1 MEVELDDEQREAVE
15 HDGGP
20 LLIVAGPGSGKT
32 MVLTERVRHL
42 VRPGGAKPEEI
53 LCLTFTDKA
62 AGEMRKRLELFGMD
76 TSNMDVGTFHA
87 FAKKVLEDN
96 ELDTGLNTSG
106 GIIEKAE
113 ATVWAIN
120 HVDDFGLKTVEV
132 GNNAFGLMR
141 TMMDG
146 ISAFAK
152 ALLAPDD
159 IDRYV
164 AEAVGAALGKP
175 THQLAPDDIDRYVAE
190 TPPGKDDG
198 QREQLGSLADLS
210 RVYRAYQEF
219 KRDKH
224 VIDYDDMVAEAIR
237 LFEAK
242 RSICNRYRSAYRHIL
257 VDELQDNNL
266 AQFRLVKLLAD
277 GGNVTGV
284 GDEDQSIYNF
294 QGAYA
299 DIFADFERSFKGTK
313 RANLTTNYRST
324 ENIVRVTNDWMRGRA
339 GAASKFLHSAGGQG
353 GDKITVAEC
362 GDEQAEAEYVAGR
375 IGGLA
380 GLPSGGKAGTGAG
393 RFCDYKDVAILTRRK
408 IDGEKFEEA
417 LAERGIPA
425 RYVGSTDL
433 LYDSA
438 VRDLMAH
445 IKVAAM
451 PATSGAD
458 ITHLMKLHGI
468 TERNIARI
476 NRAAK
481 ARKFGGGSGEGDCV
495 LATVRGEDGGR
506 PRTTQNAEM
515 REFEATLN
523 RLVGAGSGSLPVDKA
538 VYKIM
543 MSISGLYRR
552 AVADNT
558 RQGKKQ
564 VRHFNEVYR
573 MAQAYAKL
581 YPDAGLEGFAGH
593 LYQMGEQ
600 DDEARYSLAS
610 ENAVEIT
617 TIHQSKGREFKVVFV
632 ADASARRLPVAYR
645 ARKFDVPE
653 GLSKGRSAGG
663 AAAGDRKKEMH
674 LSEERRLLYVAMTR
688 AKSKLFI
695 TRAKSYGENTTES
708 KASVF
713 LGEDELCCESN
724 PRMEVV
730 GYEGSGAGRAIEEP
744 SVAERRTRETQ
755 GMAIAAIGGMSLK
768 TAVRHIVEL
777 SKIRHREEHGGLGG
791 FDPEEVLAGG
801 RGDAEEGGEGE
812 DEWPGGPEGEGEG
825 LIDADSFE
833 FSASK
838 IDLYKR
844 CPLQFKFRYAL
855 HVPGR
860 PGAPL
865 EIGAAVHAVLEKM
878 AKRRANGESTSG
890 EQALDLLERHWRYDG
905 FDSEKRL
912 KEGRDAAAGMIR
924 TFMKWDQEAA
934 DRGTEIVGVEQE
946 FKMDMD
952 GLKFVGKMD
961 RVDKG
966 PDGRYVVTDYKTGK
980 TPTKK
985 SEIAHDVQMNLYAL
999 AAKSIYGELPD
1010 KTMQLF
1016 VLKDKEVPNK
1026 IDEGTLDKEREAILG
1041 MARAIL
1047 DGKFPANP
1055 SYQACHWCDYVQIC
1069 DDRYPGSEKRR

>member
-1 MEVELDDEQREAVE
+1 MEAELNDEQRAAVE

-42 VRPGGAKPEEI
+42 VGSGRAKPEEV

-76 TSNMDVGTFHA
+76 ASSMDVGTFHA

-120 HVDDFGLKTVEV
+120 HIDDFGLETVEV

-141 TMMDG
+141 AMMDG

-152 ALLAPDD
+152 ALLTPAD

-164 AEAVGAALGKP
+164 AEAS
-175 THQLAPDDIDRYVAE
+175 
-190 TPPGKDDG
+190 PGKDDG
-198 QREQLGSLADLS
+198 EKEQLGNLADLS
-210 RVYRAYQEF
+210 RVYRAYQKF

-237 LFEAK
+237 LLEAK
-242 RSICNRYRSAYRHIL
+242 RAICGRYRAAYRHIL

-284 GDEDQSIYNF
+284 GDEDQSIYSF

-299 DIFADFERSFKGTK
+299 DIFADFEGSFGGTR

-324 ENIVRVTNDWMRGRA
+324 ENIVRVTNDWMRDKAETGSKVLRS
-339 GAASKFLHSAGGQG
+339 ASGQD
-353 GDKITVAEC
+353 GDKVTVAEC
-362 GDEQAEAEYVAGR
+362 ADEQAEAEYVAEQ
-375 IGGLA
+375 IGKLA
-380 GLPSGGKAGTGAG
+380 GPPSGGRAGADAG
-393 RFCDYKDVAILTRRK
+393 NACGYRDIAILTRRK

-425 RYVGSTDL
+425 RYIGSTDL
-433 LYDSA
+433 LYDPA

-451 PATSGAD
+451 PATSGVD

-506 PRTTQNAEM
+506 TKTTQNAEM
-515 REFEATLN
+515 REFEETLN
-523 RLVGAGSGSLPVDKA
+523 RLVRAGNGSLPVDRA
-538 VYKIM
+538 VYMIM
-543 MSISGLYRR
+543 MSISGLYRK

-564 VRHFNEVYR
+564 VRHLNEVYH

-600 DDEARYSLAS
+600 DEEARYSLAS

-617 TIHQSKGREFKVVFV
+617 TIHQSKGREFRVVFV
-632 ADASARRLPVAYR
+632 ADASARKLPVMYR
-645 ARKFDVPE
+645 ARKFDVPDA
-653 GLSKGRSAGG
+653 LLKGRSAGG
-663 AAAGDRKKEMH
+663 AAAEDRRKEMH

-708 KASVF
+708 KRSVF
-713 LGEDELCCESN
+713 LGEGELCCESN
-724 PRMEVV
+724 RRMEVAD
-730 GYEGSGAGRAIEEP
+730 YEGSGAGRAIEEP

-755 GMAIAAIGGMSLK
+755 GRAIAAVGGMSLK
-768 TAVRHIVEL
+768 TAVRHIVVL
-777 SKIRHREEHGGLGG
+777 SRIRHREKHGSIDG
-791 FDPEEVLAGG
+791 FDPEEVLAVG
-801 RGDAEEGGEGE
+801 REGAEEGEEDWPDGPDGEE
-812 DEWPGGPEGEGEG
+812 RG

-865 EIGAAVHAVLEKM
+865 EIGAAVHAVLEKI
-878 AKRRANGESTSG
+878 AKRRANGESTSE
-890 EQALDLLERHWRYDG
+890 EQALDLLEKHWRYDG
-905 FDSEKRL
+905 FDNEKRL
-912 KEGRDAAAGMIR
+912 QEGRDAAAGMIR
-924 TFMKWDQEAA
+924 TFMRWDQEAA
-934 DRGTEIVGVEQE
+934 DRGSEIVGVEQE
-946 FKMDMD
+946 FKMDVD
-952 GLKFVGKMD
+952 GIKFVGKMD
-961 RVDKG
+961 RVDKER
-966 PDGRYVVTDYKTGK
+966 DGRYVVTDYKTGK
-980 TPTKK
+980 TPTRQ

-1016 VLKDKEVPNK
+1016 VLRNKEVPNK
-1026 IDEGTLDKEREAILG
+1026 IDEAALDKERDAILG

-1055 SYQACHWCDYVQIC
+1055 SYQGCRWCDYVQIC
-1069 DDRYPGSEKRR
+1069 DKRYPGSEKRR

>member
-1 MEVELDDEQREAVE
+1 MEAELNNKQKEAVE

-42 VRPGGAKPEEI
+42 VGSGKATVITERVRHLVGSGKAEPEEI

-120 HVDDFGLKTVEV
+120 HIDDFGLETVEV

-152 ALLAPDD
+152 ALLTPND

-164 AEAVGAALGKP
+164 AEAS
-175 THQLAPDDIDRYVAE
+175 
-190 TPPGKDDG
+190 PGKDDG
-198 QREQLGSLADLS
+198 EKEHLGNLADLS
-210 RVYRAYQEF
+210 RVYRAYQKF

-242 RSICNRYRSAYRHIL
+242 RAICDRYRATYRHIL

-284 GDEDQSIYNF
+284 GDEDQSIYSF

-299 DIFADFERSFKGTK
+299 DIFGDFEGSFKGT
-313 RANLTTNYRST
+313 RRVNLTTNYRST
-324 ENIVRVTNDWMRGRA
+324 ENIVRVTNDWMRDKAETG
-339 GAASKFLHSAGGQG
+339 SKFLHSASGQD

-362 GDEQAEAEYVAGR
+362 ANEQAEAEYVAER
-375 IGGLA
+375 IGKLA
-380 GLPSGGKAGTGAG
+380 GLPSGGRTGADAG
-393 RFCDYKDVAILTRRK
+393 NACDYRDIAILTRRK

-425 RYVGSTDL
+425 RYIGSTDL
-433 LYDSA
+433 LYDPA

-451 PATSGAD
+451 PATSGVD

-506 PRTTQNAEM
+506 TRTTQNAEM
-515 REFEATLN
+515 REFEETLN
-523 RLVGAGSGSLPVDKA
+523 RLVRAGNGSLPVDRA
-538 VYKIM
+538 VYMIM
-543 MSISGLYRR
+543 MSISGLYRK
-552 AVADNT
+552 AVADST

-564 VRHFNEVYR
+564 VRHLNEVYH

-600 DDEARYSLAS
+600 DEEARYSLAS

-632 ADASARRLPVAYR
+632 ADVSARKLPVMYR
-645 ARKFDVPE
+645 ARKFDVPDA
-653 GLSKGRSAGG
+653 LLKGRSAGG
-663 AAAGDRKKEMH
+663 VAAEDRRKEMH

-708 KASVF
+708 KPSVF
-713 LGEDELCCESN
+713 LGEGELCYESN

-730 GYEGSGAGRAIEEP
+730 EYEGSGAGRAIEEP
-744 SVAERRTRETQ
+744 SVSERRTRETQ

-777 SKIRHREEHGGLGG
+777 SKIRYREEHGSPDG

-801 RGDAEEGGEGE
+801 RESAEEGEEDWPDGPDGEE
-812 DEWPGGPEGEGEG
+812 QG

-855 HVPGR
+855 HVPGQ

-865 EIGAAVHAVLEKM
+865 EIGAAVHAVLEQI
-878 AKRRANGESTSG
+878 AKRRANGEATSE
-890 EQALDLLERHWRYDG
+890 EQALDLLEKHWRYDG
-905 FDSEKRL
+905 FDSERRL
-912 KEGRDAAAGMIR
+912 KEGRDAAAAMIR
-924 TFMKWDQEAA
+924 TFMRWDREAA
-934 DRGTEIVGVEQE
+934 DRGSEIVGVEQE

-952 GLKFVGKMD
+952 GIKFVGKMD

-1026 IDEGTLDKEREAILG
+1026 IDAGTLDKEKEAILG

-1055 SYQACHWCDYVQIC
+1055 SYQGCRWCDYVQIC

>member
-1 MEVELDDEQREAVE
+1 MEVELDDEQRAAVE
-15 HDGGP
+15 YDGGP
-20 LLIVAGPGSGKT
+20 LLIKAGPGSGKT

-42 VRPGGAKPEEI
+42 VNSSKAKPEEI

-62 AGEMRKRLELFGMD
+62 AGEMRKRLEMFGMD

-96 ELDTGLNTSG
+96 ELDTGLDTGG

-120 HVDDFGLKTVEV
+120 HIDDFGLEAVEV

-141 TMMDG
+141 AMMDG
-146 ISAFAK
+146 ISTFAK
-152 ALLAPDD
+152 ALLTPDD

-164 AEAVGAALGKP
+164 DKMS
-175 THQLAPDDIDRYVAE
+175 
-190 TPPGKDDG
+190 PGEGEDEKE
-198 QREQLGSLADLS
+198 RLGSLADLS

-219 KRDKH
+219 KRNKR

-237 LFEAK
+237 LFEA
-242 RSICNRYRSAYRHIL
+242 RPAVRNRYRNAYRHIL

-266 AQFRLVKLLAD
+266 AQFRLVKLLAN

-284 GDEDQSIYNF
+284 GDEDQSIYSF

-299 DIFADFERSFKGTK
+299 GIFADFEESFGGAH

-324 ENIVRVTNDWMRGRA
+324 ENIVRVTNDWMGKTRA
-339 GAASKFLHSAGGQG
+339 GQELRSKSGQD

-362 GDEQAEAEYVAGR
+362 DDEQAEAEYVAER
-375 IGGLA
+375 IGKLA
-380 GLPSGGKAGTGAG
+380 GLPSDGPTGTDAG
-393 RFCDYKDVAILTRRK
+393 RYCDYRDIAILTRRK

-425 RYVGSTDL
+425 RYIGSTDL
-433 LYDSA
+433 LYDSI

-451 PATSGAD
+451 PATSGVD
-458 ITHLMKLHGI
+458 ITHMMKLHGI

-495 LATVRGEDGGR
+495 LATIRGEDGGR
-506 PRTTQNAEM
+506 PKTTQSAEM
-515 REFEATLN
+515 REFEDTLN
-523 RLVGAGSGSLPVDKA
+523 RLVRAGNGSLPVDRA
-538 VYKIM
+538 VYTIM

-552 AVADNT
+552 AVADGT

-564 VRHFNEVYR
+564 VLHLNEVYR
-573 MAQAYAKL
+573 MAQAYARL
-581 YPDAGLEGFAGH
+581 YPDASLEGFAGH

-610 ENAVEIT
+610 GNAVEIT

-632 ADASARRLPVAYR
+632 ADASARKLPVAYR
-645 ARKFDVPE
+645 ARKFDVPDD
-653 GLSKGRSAGG
+653 LSKGRSAGG
-663 AAAGDRKKEMH
+663 AAAEDRKKEAH
-674 LSEERRLLYVAMTR
+674 LNEERRLLYVAMTR
-688 AKSKLFI
+688 AKSRLFI
-695 TRAKSYGENTTES
+695 ARAKSYGENTTES
-708 KASVF
+708 KPSVF
-713 LGEDELCCESN
+713 LGEDELCYRSN
-724 PRMEVV
+724 PRMEVAE
-730 GYEGSGAGRAIEEP
+730 YEGSGSGAAIEEP
-744 SVAERRTRETQ
+744 SVAERRTREAQ
-755 GMAIAAIGGMSLK
+755 GKAIAAIGGMSLK
-768 TAVRHIVEL
+768 TAVRHVVEL
-777 SKIRHREEHGGLGG
+777 SRIRHREEHGGPDG

-801 RGDAEEGGEGE
+801 REVAEGEEGQP
-812 DEWPGGPEGEGEG
+812 EWPDDPEGKG
-825 LIDADSFE
+825 LIASDSFE

-838 IDLYKR
+838 IDLYRR

-865 EIGAAVHAVLEKM
+865 EIGAAVHAVLEQM
-878 AKRRANGESTSG
+878 AKRRINGESTSE
-890 EQALDLLERHWRYDG
+890 EQALDLLKKHWRYDG

-912 KEGRDAAAGMIR
+912 KEGQDAAANMIR
-924 TFMKWDQEAA
+924 EFMKWDQEAA
-934 DRGTEIVGVEQE
+934 ARGAEIVGVEQE

-952 GLKFVGKMD
+952 GFKFIGKMD
-961 RVDKG
+961 RVDRESN
-966 PDGRYVVTDYKTGK
+966 GRYVVTDYKTGK

-985 SEIAHDVQMNLYAL
+985 SDIVHDVQMNLYAL
-999 AAKSIYGELPD
+999 AAKEIYGELPD
-1010 KTMQLF
+1010 KTAQLF
-1016 VLKDKEVPNK
+1016 VLRGKEVSSM
-1026 IDEGTLDKEREAILG
+1026 IDEKTLAEEKEAILG

-1047 DGKFPANP
+1047 GGEFPAKP

-1069 DDRYPGSEKRR
+1069 DERYPGSEKRR

>member
-1 MEVELDDEQREAVE
+1 MEAELNDEQRAAVE

-42 VRPGGAKPEEI
+42 VGSGRAKPEEI

-76 TSNMDVGTFHA
+76 ASSMDVGTFHA

-96 ELDTGLNTSG
+96 ELDTGLDTSG

-120 HVDDFGLKTVEV
+120 HIDDFGLETVEV

-141 TMMDG
+141 AMMDG

-152 ALLAPDD
+152 ALLTPDD

-164 AEAVGAALGKP
+164 AEAS
-175 THQLAPDDIDRYVAE
+175 
-190 TPPGKDDG
+190 PGKDDG
-198 QREQLGSLADLS
+198 KREQLGNLTDLS

-242 RSICNRYRSAYRHIL
+242 RGICDRYRATYRHIL

-284 GDEDQSIYNF
+284 GDEDQSIYSF

-299 DIFADFERSFKGTK
+299 DIFADFEGSFGGTR

-324 ENIVRVTNDWMRGRA
+324 ENIVRVTNDWMRNKAETGSKVLRS
-339 GAASKFLHSAGGQG
+339 ASGQD

-362 GDEQAEAEYVAGR
+362 ADEQAEAEYVAER
-375 IGGLA
+375 IGKLA
-380 GLPSGGKAGTGAG
+380 GLPSGGRTGADAG
-393 RFCDYKDVAILTRRK
+393 NACDYRDVAILTRRK

-425 RYVGSTDL
+425 RYIGSTDL
-433 LYDSA
+433 LYDPA

-451 PATSGAD
+451 PATSGVD

-506 PRTTQNAEM
+506 TKTTQNAEM
-515 REFEATLN
+515 REFEETLN
-523 RLVGAGSGSLPVDKA
+523 RLVRAGNGSLPVDRA
-538 VYKIM
+538 VYMIM
-543 MSISGLYRR
+543 MSISGLYRK
-552 AVADNT
+552 AVADST

-564 VRHFNEVYR
+564 VRHLNEVYH

-600 DDEARYSLAS
+600 DEEARYSLAS

-632 ADASARRLPVAYR
+632 ADASARKLPVMYR
-645 ARKFDVPE
+645 ARKFDVPDA
-653 GLSKGRSAGG
+653 LLKGRSACG
-663 AAAGDRKKEMH
+663 AAAEDRRKEMH

-708 KASVF
+708 KRSVF

-724 PRMEVV
+724 PRMEVAD
-730 GYEGSGAGRAIEEP
+730 YEGSGAGRAIEEP

-755 GMAIAAIGGMSLK
+755 GKAIAAVGGMSLK
-768 TAVRHIVEL
+768 TAVRHIVVL
-777 SKIRHREEHGGLGG
+777 SRIRHREKHGSIDG
-791 FDPEEVLAGG
+791 FDPEEVLAVG
-801 RGDAEEGGEGE
+801 REGAEEGEADWPDGPDGEE
-812 DEWPGGPEGEGEG
+812 RG

-865 EIGAAVHAVLEKM
+865 EIGAAVHAVLEQI
-878 AKRRANGESTSG
+878 AKRRANGEATSE
-890 EQALDLLERHWRYDG
+890 EQALDLLEKHWRYDG
-905 FDSEKRL
+905 FDNEKRL

-924 TFMKWDQEAA
+924 TFMRWDREAA
-934 DRGTEIVGVEQE
+934 DRGSEIVGVEQE

-952 GLKFVGKMD
+952 GIKFVGKMD

-1026 IDEGTLDKEREAILG
+1026 IDAGTLDKEKEAILG

-1055 SYQACHWCDYVQIC
+1055 SYQGCRWCDYVQIC

>member
-1 MEVELDDEQREAVE
+1 MEAKLNDEQRAAVE
-15 HDGGP
+15 YDGGP

-42 VRPGGAKPEEI
+42 VDMGRAKPEEI

-76 TSNMDVGTFHA
+76 ASSMDVGTFHA

-106 GIIEKAE
+106 GIIEKPE

-120 HVDDFGLKTVEV
+120 HIDDFGLKTVEV

-141 TMMDG
+141 AMMDG
-146 ISAFAK
+146 ISTFAK

-164 AEAVGAALGKP
+164 AEAVGEAIGKP
-175 THQLAPDDIDRYVAE
+175 AQQVAPDDIDRYVAE
-190 TPPGKDDG
+190 TPPEKDDG
-198 QREQLGSLADLS
+198 ERERLGNLADLS
-210 RVYRAYQEF
+210 RVYRAYQGF

-224 VIDYDDMVAEAIR
+224 VIDYDDMVAETIR
-237 LFEAK
+237 LLDAK
-242 RSICNRYRSAYRHIL
+242 PSIRNRYRGAYRHIL

-266 AQFRLVKLLAD
+266 AQFRLVKLLANE
-277 GGNVTGV
+277 GNVTGV
-284 GDEDQSIYNF
+284 GDEDQSIYSF

-299 DIFADFERSFKGTK
+299 DIFADFEGSFGGTR

-324 ENIVRVTNDWMRGRA
+324 ENIVRVTNDWMRDKA
-339 GAASKFLHSAGGQG
+339 GTGSKILRSASGQA

-362 GDEQAEAEYVAGR
+362 DDEQAEAEYVAER

-380 GLPSGGKAGTGAG
+380 GLPSDGPAGTSAG
-393 RFCDYKDVAILTRRK
+393 RYCDYRDVAVLTRRK

-425 RYVGSTDL
+425 RYIGSTDL

-438 VRDLMAH
+438 VRDLMAY
-445 IKVAAM
+445 IKTAAM
-451 PATSGAD
+451 PATSGVD

-506 PRTTQNAEM
+506 PKTTQSAVM
-515 REFEATLN
+515 REFEDMLN
-523 RLVGAGSGSLPVDKA
+523 RLVRAGNGSLPVDRA
-538 VYKIM
+538 VYMIM

-552 AVADNT
+552 AVADDT

-564 VRHFNEVYR
+564 VRHLNEVYH

-632 ADASARRLPVAYR
+632 ADASARKLPVAYR

-653 GLSKGRSAGG
+653 GLSRGRSAGG
-663 AAAGDRKKEMH
+663 AAAEDKRKEMH
-674 LSEERRLLYVAMTR
+674 LNEERRLLYVAMTR

-713 LGEDELCCESN
+713 LGEGELCCEAN

-730 GYEGSGAGRAIEEP
+730 GYEGSGAGGAIEEP

-755 GMAIAAIGGMSLK
+755 ARAITAIVGMSLK

-777 SKIRHREEHGGLGG
+777 SKIRHREEHGGPDG

-801 RGDAEEGGEGE
+801 REEAEEGEGE
-812 DEWPGGPEGEGEG
+812 PEWPVDPEGEGQS

-865 EIGAAVHAVLEKM
+865 EVGSAVHAVLEKM
-878 AKRRANGESTSG
+878 AKRRANGETTSE
-890 EQALDLLERHWRYDG
+890 EQALDLLERHWKYDG

-912 KEGRDAAAGMIR
+912 KEGRDAAADMIR
-924 TFMKWDQEAA
+924 TFMKWDQGAA
-934 DRGTEIVGVEQE
+934 DRGIEIVGVEQE
-946 FKMDMD
+946 FKMDID

-980 TPTKK
+980 TPTRK

-1016 VLKDKEVPNK
+1016 VAKDKEVPNK
-1026 IDEGTLDKEREAILG
+1026 IDEETLDKERDAILG
-1041 MARAIL
+1041 MARDIL
-1047 DGKFPANP
+1047 GGKFPANP
-1055 SYQACHWCDYVQIC
+1055 SYQGCRWCDYVQIC